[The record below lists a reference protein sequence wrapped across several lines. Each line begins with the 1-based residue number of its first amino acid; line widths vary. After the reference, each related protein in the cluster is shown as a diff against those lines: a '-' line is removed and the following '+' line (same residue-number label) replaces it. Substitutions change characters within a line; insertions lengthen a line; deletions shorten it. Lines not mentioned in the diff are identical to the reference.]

1 MGGYAGYRLFWPA
14 KKAFTYFRDLLLQ
27 HSVERPPYSIGLF
40 TFQEVQG
47 ITDFAST
54 GYFRHFM
61 LYKFAFTRKT
71 EMEFATVYTHTQ
83 SVPEDFLLPLQDGE
97 DEDAKLRREEEEAL
111 AQLESAHQE
120 VTEDELEAA
129 GVPEDIRGEV
139 LKQVNDQLAAVKDG
153 MQATVDKTQE
163 ELRARITELEAQL
176 KQKGG
181 A

>member
-1 MGGYAGYRLFWPA
+1 
-14 KKAFTYFRDLLLQ
+14 
-27 HSVERPPYSIGLF
+27 
-40 TFQEVQG
+40 
-47 ITDFAST
+47 
-54 GYFRHFM
+54 
-61 LYKFAFTRKT
+61 
-71 EMEFATVYTHTQ
+71 VYTHTQ

-163 ELRARITELEAQL
+163 ELRARIAELEAQL